1 MDDATA
7 IAVMQRFGKAF
18 FSRDPAKLAQ
28 AITEDAEW
36 HFALGSDM
44 PDGRVRKGV
53 AGFLQGVAE
62 NDAMFE
68 QLRFEDV
75 VVRGIPGDQLI
86 MTYRAEGRYRGDSA
100 ALGGTTAAATAGDTP
115 SRPGGGQ
122 AFSLRGIELVTVRD
136 GRVVKK
142 DVFWKQFHAD

>member
-18 FSRDPAKLAQ
+18 FSRDPARLAE
-28 AITEDAEW
+28 AVTEDAEW
-36 HFALGSDM
+36 HFALGSDT
-44 PDGRVRKGV
+44 PDGRVCKGV
-53 AGFLQGVAE
+53 DGFLQGIAE
-62 NDAMFE
+62 NDALFE

-86 MTYRAEGRYRGDSA
+86 MTYRVEGRYRG
-100 ALGGTTAAATAGDTP
+100 GAATAPGD
-115 SRPGGGQ
+115 GD

-136 GRVVKK
+136 GRIAKK
-142 DVFWKQFHAD
+142 DVFWKQFRAD